1 MAAYFFSSMFPLQ
14 VENVGKL
21 SNNEW
26 HNTMKIPFLLFNI
39 SNTTQG
45 CVSMLWHHCWVW
57 LHVQQSTS
65 LTTQW
70 QLKLLFEETTNLFW
84 GTWTRKLLSAK
95 LGVVRGQTGCRLTKW
110 KHLQCKLAHQYFS
123 HISYLL
129 LQMKECKNCGCAW
142 ETMCQKTIWPLTG
155 VGKKKSQFT

>member
-1 MAAYFFSSMFPLQ
+1 MRRSLCNVEPLHKAVEADMPLIKNVSVCQSFWAATNTPWSLKELRSVCMAAYFFSSMFPLQ

-21 SNNEW
+21 NNNER

-39 SNTTQG
+39 SNPTQG

-84 GTWTRKLLSAK
+84 GTWTGKLLSAK
-95 LGVVRGQTGCRLTKW
+95 LGVVRGQTGCRLTK
-110 KHLQCKLAHQYFS
+110 
-123 HISYLL
+123 
-129 LQMKECKNCGCAW
+129 
-142 ETMCQKTIWPLTG
+142 
-155 VGKKKSQFT
+155 